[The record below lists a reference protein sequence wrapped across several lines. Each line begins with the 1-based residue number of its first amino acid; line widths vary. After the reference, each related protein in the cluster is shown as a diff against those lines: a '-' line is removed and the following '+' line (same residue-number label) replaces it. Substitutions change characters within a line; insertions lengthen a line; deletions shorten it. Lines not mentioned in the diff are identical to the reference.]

1 MPQASLDIW
10 CTSVYGPHH
19 CYQKIVKSSMLHNE
33 SSVQGCIGAERLH
46 EQRRDISDQISPVC
60 YAKAVYTL
68 DPASSRAA
76 SGSDCSG
83 LSSHAVLPEI
93 MCSGDI
99 S

>member
-1 MPQASLDIW
+1 MSKGE
-10 CTSVYGPHH
+10 TSATK
-19 CYQKIVKSSMLHNE
+19 CF
-33 SSVQGCIGAERLH
+33 
-46 EQRRDISDQISPVC
+46 PVC